1 MSISVCMATYNGEKY
16 IKEQLDS
23 ILCQLEEEDEVII
36 SDDSSS
42 DNTIEIIK
50 SYNDPRII
58 LLENQ
63 RFHSPIYNFENALNN
78 ASGDYIFLCD
88 QDDIWLSDKVESFI
102 PLLDKNDLVVSDCK
116 VVNADLE
123 IINDSFF
130 KIMNSGKGL
139 WKNFFKNTYL
149 GCCIAF
155 RKEIFSYILPFPP
168 NIPMHDIWIGLVV
181 ELNGNPFFL
190 QKPTSLYRRH
200 GENASYTGEKSKNS
214 IIFKIKYRL
223 DLLQSLVKRQIQ
235 IKNMKSKKDNTAV

>member
-1 MSISVCMATYNGEKY
+1 MSKISVCIATYNGSLY
-16 IKEQLDS
+16 IKDQLDS
-23 ILCQLEEEDEVII
+23 ILPQLKTTDEIII

-42 DNTIEIIK
+42 DSTIDIIK
-50 SYNDPRII
+50 SYRDPRII

-63 RFHSPIYNFENALNN
+63 SFRSPVYNFENALNN

-88 QDDIWLSDKVESFI
+88 QDDVWLSDKVESFI
-102 PLLDKNDLVVSDCK
+102 PLLNNYDLVVSDCK

-123 IINDSFF
+123 IIHDSFF

-168 NIPMHDIWIGLVV
+168 NIAMHDIWIGLVV
-181 ELNGNPFFL
+181 ELYGNPFFL

-200 GENASYTGEKSKNS
+200 GENASYAGEKSKNS
-214 IIFKIKYRL
+214 IIYKIKYRL
-223 DLLQSLVKRQIQ
+223 NLLQSLVKRQIQ
-235 IKNMKSKKDNTAV
+235 IEKYEKGKR